1 MFNLLFSSLPQVRA
15 GRLRGLAVTTLDRV
29 AVAPDLPTVAEA
41 GVPGF
46 DVSSWIALFVPAKT
60 APQIVRKLNAD
71 TVAALADAAI
81 ERKLEDMGVV
91 VVASTPAK
99 LAETVRADMAKWEP
113 IIRAGGISI
122 RD

>member
-1 MFNLLFSSLPQVRA
+1 M
-15 GRLRGLAVTTLDRV
+15 TTLDRV

-60 APQIVRKLNAD
+60 PPQIVRKLNAD
-71 TVAALADAAI
+71 TVAALADPAI
-81 ERKLEDMGVV
+81 KRKLEDIGVV
-91 VVASTPAK
+91 VIGSTPAE
-99 LAETVRADMAKWEP
+99 LAETVKADMAKWEP
-113 IIRAGGISI
+113 IIKEGGISI